1 MIYTDDWKVVF
12 QYGSHIYGTNT
23 PKSDEDFIVV
33 GGYSPVEHHED
44 NKNIRVFPLQDFIVF
59 LEMHEP
65 IAFECVSILKLN
77 DNRYVRVIDSKFSNI
92 IDKFYNTT
100 LNLVKLRKAF
110 SQKAS
115 NSIIKAKN
123 NCLLKNEDCYIGMK
137 SLFHAIRLMDF
148 GIQIAKHRYIIDF
161 KSMSYVWYEI
171 LKKEKDFILVK
182 TEDDWKDI
190 IEPWKKLYNK
200 KHSEFK
206 SVTGKG

>member
-1 MIYTDDWKVVF
+1 MICTDDWKVVF

-23 PKSDEDFIVV
+23 SKSDEDFIVV

-65 IAFECVSILKLN
+65 VAFECVSVLKMN
-77 DNRYVRVIDSKFSNI
+77 NNRYVRVIDSKFSNI

-100 LNLVKLRKAF
+100 LNLIKLRKAF

-115 NSIIKAKN
+115 NSIVKAKKK
-123 NCLLKNEDCYIGMK
+123 CLLEDEDYYIGMK
-137 SLFHAIRLMDF
+137 SLFHSIRLMDF
-148 GIQIAKHRYIIDF
+148 GTQIAKNKYITDF
-161 KSMSYVWYEI
+161 KSMSYVWHDI
-171 LKKEKDFILVK
+171 LNKQNDFKSVK
-182 TEDDWKDI
+182 TEDEWKEL

-206 SVTGKG
+206 SVTSK